1 MYHYVTLYIFK
12 SCRDTEIS
20 ESFLIFRFLSTC
32 KSETGPLSEFNAHMV
47 QSRPPWHLDVKVL
60 LLIREFW
67 NQGQGTAMVE
77 QATRKHVENAKDVLK
92 NFKSRHHILHC
103 FLL

>member
-1 MYHYVTLYIFK
+1 
-12 SCRDTEIS
+12 
-20 ESFLIFRFLSTC
+20 
-32 KSETGPLSEFNAHMV
+32 MV

-92 NFKSRHHILHC
+92 KI
-103 FLL
+103 